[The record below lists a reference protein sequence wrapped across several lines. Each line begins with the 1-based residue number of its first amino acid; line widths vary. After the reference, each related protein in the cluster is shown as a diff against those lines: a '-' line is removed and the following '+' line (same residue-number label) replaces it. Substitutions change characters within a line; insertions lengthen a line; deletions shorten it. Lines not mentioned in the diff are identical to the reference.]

1 MRDLITGRRL
11 PEEHDRFRRALIEE
25 EWLPGRDEHVA
36 SCASCSALAARLKL
50 VDGLV
55 SSIDVPQPPTHLFMK
70 IRERTTSRPR
80 TSAIG
85 NGEKHGN
92 GAFRGANGSSPLAS
106 IPYVPEGVSP
116 EGGDGSS
123 SRRWPEPE
131 STWPPANGLA
141 DSDTRQLWAN
151 PRTLW
156 FWLHNHSN
164 PELYCDLPGLLIPTP
179 ASPARPESAYR
190 KESASLASSLR
201 RLAAVAR
208 EFDHPSSRAA
218 RFALAWFA
226 ENPDRS
232 LTVGELAA
240 GANVTSTTARHV
252 LRAIVDQD
260 AAVLEPGRGRHPNR
274 YRVPASIAFGQP
286 G

>member
-11 PEEHDRFRRALIEE
+11 REEHDRFRRALIEE

-55 SSIDVPQPPTHLFMK
+55 SSIDVPEAPTNLFMK
-70 IRERTTSRPR
+70 IRQRTTSRPR

-85 NGEKHGN
+85 DAKKHGN
-92 GAFRGANGSSPLAS
+92 GAFRGANGSSP
-106 IPYVPEGVSP
+106 IPYVPGEVSP
-116 EGGDGSS
+116 ESGDGSS
-123 SRRWPEPE
+123 PRKWPEPE
-131 STWPPANGLA
+131 SSWPPASGLA
-141 DSDTRQLWAN
+141 DSDPSRLWAN
-151 PRTLW
+151 PRTLR

-190 KESASLASSLR
+190 KESASPASSLR

-208 EFDHPSSRAA
+208 EFDHPTSRAA

-232 LTVGELAA
+232 LTVAELAA

-252 LRAIVDQD
+252 LRAIVDHD